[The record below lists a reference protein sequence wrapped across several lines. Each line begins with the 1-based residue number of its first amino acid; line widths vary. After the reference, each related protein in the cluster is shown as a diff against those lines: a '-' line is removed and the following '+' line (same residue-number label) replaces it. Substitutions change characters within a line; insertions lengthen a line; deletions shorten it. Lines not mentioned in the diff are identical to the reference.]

1 MKNLMEER
9 LKMESQRKEILKF
22 ENVSLTYHTK
32 TDEILALENI
42 NFSVYE
48 GEFVAIVGPSGC
60 GKTTLLSLISGILKP
75 SSGKIYLDGKDI
87 SKAKNKKEK
96 QDGAEIGYMFQR
108 DQLFDWRTI
117 WKNVTLGLEIQGKK
131 GNAEIENKLN
141 NLLDKYGLGPFKNK
155 KPTQLSGG
163 MRQRVALI
171 RTLALDP
178 KLLLLDEPFSALDFQ
193 TRLSVCNSVSEII
206 EQEKKTAILVT
217 HDIAEAI
224 SMADRI
230 VILKARP
237 GSVKRIVNVNLKH
250 LGSPLKR
257 RESELST
264 QLFDEIWKDLIV
276 YDDFSSNGEEKIEKS
291 V

>member
-1 MKNLMEER
+1 MEER

-32 TDEILALENI
+32 DDEILALDDI
-42 NFSVYE
+42 SFSVYE

-75 SSGKIYLDGKDI
+75 SQGRIILDGRNICEPK
-87 SKAKNKKEK
+87 SKEKNKKQK
-96 QDGAEIGYMFQR
+96 QQNAEIGYMFQR

-117 WKNVTLGLEIQGKK
+117 WENVTLGLEIQGRK
-131 GNAEIENKLN
+131 GDKEIEEKLGK
-141 NLLDKYGLGPFKNK
+141 LLDKYGLGPFKNK

-206 EQEKKTAILVT
+206 EDEKKTAILVT

-230 VILKARP
+230 IILKARP
-237 GSVKRIVNVNLKH
+237 GSVKRIVEVNLKH

-257 RESELST
+257 RESELSS

-276 YDDFSSNGEEKIEKS
+276 YDDFSSSGEEKSEKS
-291 V
+291 I